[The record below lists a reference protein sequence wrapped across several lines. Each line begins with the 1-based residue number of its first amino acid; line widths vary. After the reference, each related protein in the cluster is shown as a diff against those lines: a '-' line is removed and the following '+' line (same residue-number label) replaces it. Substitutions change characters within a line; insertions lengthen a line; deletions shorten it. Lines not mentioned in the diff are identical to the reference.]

1 MALFIPADNNTFSRT
16 AYNWFITSQWFTKSM
31 ITQRDI
37 TWDDQENNCARCKLY
52 IYTSDFIH
60 TGYFYFVLGAR
71 CRAFICENLYKQE
84 VDGSAAHVSQM
95 LFLLDCQQP
104 HYKSTNASTKWLQR
118 HTDRHTIFQDN
129 MFPKANGAFLLR
141 DFTQTLF
148 MGRKVQQCALS
159 FKNP

>member
-37 TWDDQENNCARCKLY
+37 TWDHQENNCARCKLY

-60 TGYFYFVLGAR
+60 TSYFYFVLGAR
-71 CRAFICENLYKQE
+71 CRAFICENLYEQE

-141 DFTQTLF
+141 EN
-148 MGRKVQQCALS
+148 S
-159 FKNP
+159 FHVDKSSTVCFKF